1 VARLHGDLPPAAP
14 PGGEGGPGPIGGAA
28 AADALRS
35 GAAPAPAPAPRPPD
49 KCPGCNRPNPG
60 SHAPGCPF
68 GTTLSHHSYG
78 IAPRGTRLPTVASEV
93 AYQICAEWSHGATLS
108 QITRRWHLS
117 TGEVSTIITRG
128 MPDVAP
134 AIEVDPATA
143 ALLVGR
149 IRRAA
154 RGGR

>member
-1 VARLHGDLPPAAP
+1 
-14 PGGEGGPGPIGGAA
+14 
-28 AADALRS
+28 
-35 GAAPAPAPAPRPPD
+35 
-49 KCPGCNRPNPG
+49 
-60 SHAPGCPF
+60 
-68 GTTLSHHSYG
+68 LSHHSYG
-78 IAPRGTRLPTVASEV
+78 IAPRGTRLPTVAPEIGLAV
-93 AYQICAEWSHGATLS
+93 CAAWSHGASLS
-108 QITRRWHLS
+108 EITRRWHLS